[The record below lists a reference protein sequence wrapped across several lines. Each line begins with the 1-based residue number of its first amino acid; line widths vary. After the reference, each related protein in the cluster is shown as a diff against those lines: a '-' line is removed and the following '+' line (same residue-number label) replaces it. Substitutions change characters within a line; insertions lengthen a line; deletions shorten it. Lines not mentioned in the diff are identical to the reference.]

1 MESVMKGVG
10 FLNVLVLLL
19 LREPDFCSGLTVT
32 LSGVNPN
39 GYIMNQ
45 AAAAPS
51 AQLVCSYDL
60 GSDTQP
66 AEYVTF
72 YKDGADPAHQIAVVK
87 VADGAS
93 VKQNSY
99 QGRSDVEVNAND
111 PQYTLRIASLQ
122 YSDEG
127 NYTCKVVLN
136 FQVNTVTSSPQNL
149 MVYAEPQP
157 PQVSQSEVAPNRF
170 QVECQSTGG
179 RPAPT
184 LTWYVRDAAGSE
196 VEVNAANP
204 QTNTE
209 SGDTFIASSTLER
222 NATNEEPV
230 TVICR
235 ATHPALSSPMSREQ
249 QLPPTIVSTSTTS
262 TQAPTTTTGYISSC
276 EIVRPSIIA
285 LAALALMKILL

>member
-1 MESVMKGVG
+1 MYSVRQLRAIIHLSSPSEDSMLVTPNIHVLYNVSPANQFLLTARDSDKILSGQGLESKKAPSTTTTVKST
-10 FLNVLVLLL
+10 NA
-19 LREPDFCSGLTVT
+19 GLTVT

-39 GYIMNQ
+39 GYLMNQ

-72 YKDGADPAHQIAVVK
+72 YKDGADTAHQIAVVK

-93 VKQNSY
+93 AKQNSY

-136 FQVNTVTSSPQNL
+136 FQQNTVTSSPQNL
-149 MVYAEPQP
+149 IVFGKWPLM
-157 PQVSQSEVAPNRF
+157 
-170 QVECQSTGG
+170 
-179 RPAPT
+179 
-184 LTWYVRDAAGSE
+184 
-196 VEVNAANP
+196 NALHLCP
-204 QTNTE
+204 
-209 SGDTFIASSTLER
+209 
-222 NATNEEPV
+222 
-230 TVICR
+230 
-235 ATHPALSSPMSREQ
+235 
-249 QLPPTIVSTSTTS
+249 
-262 TQAPTTTTGYISSC
+262 
-276 EIVRPSIIA
+276 
-285 LAALALMKILL
+285 